1 MNEGNRMIECYDI
14 IKQYGKEC
22 KALDGVCQDIKE
34 GEFIAIVG
42 ESGSGKSTFL
52 NIIGLID
59 TKDSGAIIFDGIN
72 YDDLSMKEMAHFRN
86 QRLGY
91 IFQNFY
97 LEPEYTV
104 YKNVEIPLLIAGYSK
119 KQRKAIVEHT
129 LEKVQMKHKI
139 NQLAKNLSGGEK
151 QRVCIARALVN
162 EPDVIL
168 ADEPC
173 GNLDSKNTQNI
184 LQILKQLNEEGKT
197 IIMVTHSKEDAAIAN
212 RCITFKD
219 GKIMNEKTV

>member
-1 MNEGNRMIECYDI
+1 MIECYDI
-14 IKQYGKEC
+14 IKQYGEEC
-22 KALDGVCQDIKE
+22 KALDGVCQDIKK
-34 GEFIAIVG
+34 GEFVAIIG

-97 LEPEYTV
+97 LEAEYTV

-119 KQRKAIVEHT
+119 NQRKVIVEQT

-162 EPDVIL
+162 DPDVIL

-173 GNLDSKNTQNI
+173 GNLDSKNTRNI
-184 LQILKQLNEEGKT
+184 LQILKKLNEEGKT
-197 IIMVTHSKEDAAIAN
+197 IIMVTHSKEDATIAN

-219 GKIMNEKTV
+219 GKIVDEKVV

>member
-1 MNEGNRMIECYDI
+1 MIH
-14 IKQYGKEC
+14 
-22 KALDGVCQDIKE
+22 CQDLIKKYDE
-34 GEFIAIVG
+34 NNIALNGVSLEIPTGEFVSIVG

-52 NIIGLID
+52 NILGLID
-59 TKDSGAIIFDGIN
+59 KKDKGTIIIEGKN
-72 YDDLSMKEMAHFRN
+72 YDDLSAKEMAQFRN
-86 QRLGY
+86 QKVGY

-104 YKNVEIPLLIAGYSK
+104 YKNVEMPLLIAGCSK
-119 KQRKAIVEHT
+119 KDRENIIRNTLKKVEMD
-129 LEKVQMKHKI
+129 KKI

-162 EPDVIL
+162 NPAIIL

-184 LQILKQLNEEGKT
+184 LQILKRLNQEGKT
-197 IIMVTHSKEDAAIAN
+197 IVMVTHSESDSKIAD
-212 RCITFKD
+212 RCITFED
-219 GKIMNEKTV
+219 GKIINETIF

>member
-1 MNEGNRMIECYDI
+1 MIECYDI
-14 IKQYGKEC
+14 IKQYGKDC
-22 KALDGVCQDIKE
+22 KALDGISEDIKD
-34 GEFIAIVG
+34 GEFLAIIG

-52 NIIGLID
+52 NILGMID
-59 TKDSGAIIFDGIN
+59 TKDSGAIMFDGIN
-72 YDDLSMKEMAHFRN
+72 YDDLSKKEAAQFRN
-86 QRLGY
+86 QKLGY

-104 YKNVEIPLLIAGYSK
+104 YKNVEIPLLIAGYSE
-119 KQRKAIVEHT
+119 KQRKVMIENT
-129 LEKVQMKHKI
+129 LKKVQMKHKI

-162 EPDVIL
+162 EPEVIL

-173 GNLDSKNTQNI
+173 GNLDSQNTQNI
-184 LQILKQLNEEGKT
+184 LQILKQLNKEGKT
-197 IIMVTHSKEDAAIAN
+197 IIMVTHSKSDAAIAD